1 MQQCQSIPTLVE
13 QYDSQR
19 TAQRPEKVGTGV
31 GRSKSMVVEPKL
43 SLKLVSFL
51 VFGTTLSHILS
62 LFNSHSPKRSFGKEA
77 AEKKEATFCWCW
89 RKFEFG

>member
-1 MQQCQSIPTLVE
+1 
-13 QYDSQR
+13 
-19 TAQRPEKVGTGV
+19 
-31 GRSKSMVVEPKL
+31 MVVEPKL

-77 AEKKEATFCWCW
+77 AEKKEAPRRGHESQILDNLDLNIRLKLFFHLGTCLAL
-89 RKFEFG
+89 